1 MSYQPHYT
9 TREPLR
15 SGVDGEP
22 GLVVLE
28 FGAPWCGHCHAAQ
41 PLLRDLLGEYP
52 DAVHLKV
59 EDGKGRPLGRSCG
72 VTLWPTV
79 IVMEQ
84 GKELAR
90 AVRPTTLD
98 DLSSLDDALSARVV
112 PPVR

>member
-1 MSYQPHYT
+1 MSYQPHYA

-15 SGVDGEP
+15 SEVESMPGVI
-22 GLVVLE
+22 VLE

-59 EDGKGRPLGRSCG
+59 EDGKGRPLGRSFG

-79 IVMEQ
+79 IVVEQ
-84 GKELAR
+84 GEELAR
-90 AVRPTTLD
+90 AVRPTTVD
-98 DLSSLDDALSARVV
+98 DLRSLHDALSARVV

>member
-1 MSYQPHYT
+1 MSYQPHYA

-28 FGAPWCGHCHAAQ
+28 FGAPWCGHCHAVQ
-41 PLLRDLLGEYP
+41 PLLDELLTQHPE
-52 DAVHLKV
+52 ATHVKV
-59 EDGKGRPLGRSCG
+59 EDGKGRPLGRSFG

-90 AVRPTTLD
+90 AVRPTTLH
-98 DLSSLDDALSARVV
+98 DLRSLDDALSARVV